1 MLLIVGGN
9 DTTRNSITGGLYGLS
24 RQPDEFAKLR
34 ANPGLMVAVVLTV
47 GIPVVLTIL
56 GLLLRTA
63 GGGVSLTVCDDKAGT
78 DESAAVARNWVASK
92 TGNTGAAAPKV
103 SEGAI
108 IIHAV

>member
-1 MLLIVGGN
+1 MHGVVRTYSGAGASALFDILEAQKAEIEAELRKVKGFRSYTMMRTA
-9 DTTRNSITGGLYGLS
+9 DGGL
-24 RQPDEFAKLR
+24 
-34 ANPGLMVAVVLTV
+34 
-47 GIPVVLTIL
+47 
-56 GLLLRTA
+56 
-63 GGGVSLTVCDDKAGT
+63 SLTVCDDKAGT